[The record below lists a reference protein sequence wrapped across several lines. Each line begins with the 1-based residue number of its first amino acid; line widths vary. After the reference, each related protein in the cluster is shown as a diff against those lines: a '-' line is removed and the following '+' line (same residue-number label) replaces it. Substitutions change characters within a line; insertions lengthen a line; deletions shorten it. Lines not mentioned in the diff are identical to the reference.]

1 MPALRGELSTGAPA
15 GRCLPARRRLG
26 SVLDIDDRWCGGR
39 VYTDDLNEIL
49 VLHASA
55 HQKELLAQSQE
66 AAGRLGGLG
75 RTASSSDSAAAV
87 TVWVRADGAVTQAR
101 LHDQWRARLGRR
113 DLGEAVAEALTGAQD
128 AATRL
133 WAESIEDGSITAGE
147 EPASPAGR
155 DQGWDEGR
163 DEGRDQGRDEGGE
176 AGDPVDF
183 ARELLALIGEVESY
197 LPDLPGMAQ
206 NAVDHEASIGGPAG
220 GITAVARQGALVR
233 LDVDPRWL
241 AEAPRNRIDEE
252 LSAVLAAALP
262 GLRNQATSAMRG
274 VAPVGRLMDLL
285 DDPATLFARLGLG
298 DANRSGDAGNP
309 DQHRTADRYS
319 DVGDAGRYSAAPG
332 WRKEWPDEAG
342 RSAL

>member
-1 MPALRGELSTGAPA
+1 
-15 GRCLPARRRLG
+15 
-26 SVLDIDDRWCGGR
+26 VLDIDDRWCGGR
-39 VYTDDLNEIL
+39 VYTDDL
-49 VLHASA
+49 
-55 HQKELLAQSQE
+55 KELLAQSQE

-75 RTASSSDSAAAV
+75 QTASSSDSAAAV

-133 WAESIEDGSITAGE
+133 WAQSTSDGSTTAGE

-155 DQGWDEGR
+155 DQDR
-163 DEGRDQGRDEGGE
+163 DDGRDQGRDKGRE
-176 AGDPVDF
+176 AGDPADF
-183 ARELLALIGEVESY
+183 ARELLALLGEVESS
-197 LPDLPGMAQ
+197 LPDLPGVAQ
-206 NAVDHEASIGGPAG
+206 DAVDREVSVGGPAG

-233 LDVDPRWL
+233 LDVDPQWL

-252 LSAVLAAALP
+252 LSAALAAALP
-262 GLRNQATSAMRG
+262 GLHNQATSAMRG
-274 VAPVGRLMDLL
+274 VAPVGRLMNLL

-298 DANRSGDAGNP
+298 DARRSGDAVNP
-309 DQHRTADRYS
+309 DRHRAADRYS
-319 DVGDAGRYSAAPG
+319 DVGDAGRYSASG
-332 WRKEWPDEAG
+332 WRKERPDEAG

>member
-1 MPALRGELSTGAPA
+1 
-15 GRCLPARRRLG
+15 
-26 SVLDIDDRWCGGR
+26 
-39 VYTDDLNEIL
+39 
-49 VLHASA
+49 
-55 HQKELLAQSQE
+55 
-66 AAGRLGGLG
+66 
-75 RTASSSDSAAAV
+75 V

-133 WAESIEDGSITAGE
+133 WVESTEDESTTVGE

-163 DEGRDQGRDEGGE
+163 Q

-197 LPDLPGMAQ
+197 LPDLPGVAQ
-206 NAVDHEASIGGPAG
+206 NAVDGEVSIGGPAG

-262 GLRNQATSAMRG
+262 GLRNQATSAIRG

-298 DANRSGDAGNP
+298 DADRSGDAGNP
-309 DQHRTADRYS
+309 DRHRTAGRYS

-332 WRKEWPDEAG
+332 RRKEWPDEAG

>member
-1 MPALRGELSTGAPA
+1 
-15 GRCLPARRRLG
+15 
-26 SVLDIDDRWCGGR
+26 VLDIDDRWCGGR
-39 VYTDDLNEIL
+39 VYTDDL
-49 VLHASA
+49 
-55 HQKELLAQSQE
+55 KELLAQSQE
-66 AAGRLGGLG
+66 AADRLGGLG
-75 RTASSSDSAAAV
+75 RTASSSDSASAV

-133 WAESIEDGSITAGE
+133 WAESTGDGSTTAGE

-155 DQGWDEGR
+155 DQG
-163 DEGRDQGRDEGGE
+163 RDEGGE
-176 AGDPVDF
+176 AGDPADF
-183 ARELLALIGEVESY
+183 ARELLALLGEVESY
-197 LPDLPGMAQ
+197 LPDLPGVAQ
-206 NAVDHEASIGGPAG
+206 DAVDREVSIGGPAG

-262 GLRNQATSAMRG
+262 GLHNQATSAMRG
-274 VAPVGRLMDLL
+274 VAPVGRLMNLL

-298 DANRSGDAGNP
+298 YAGRGGGAVNL
-309 DQHRTADRYS
+309 DRHRAADRHS
-319 DVGDAGRYSAAPG
+319 DVGDAGRYSAAAG
-332 WRKEWPDEAG
+332 WRNEWQDEAG